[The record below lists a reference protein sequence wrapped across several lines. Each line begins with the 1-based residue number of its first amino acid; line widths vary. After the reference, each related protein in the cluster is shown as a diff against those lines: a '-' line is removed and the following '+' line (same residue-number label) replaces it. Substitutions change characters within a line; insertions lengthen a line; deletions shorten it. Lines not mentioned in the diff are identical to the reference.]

1 MARPAAKTTP
11 KTAGAKPG
19 SAMTF
24 AHLASVSARASDDD
38 DDGEGDGDPKDK
50 KDAKADGDDTPDK
63 KDEDDGKGAKG
74 SKAEGDK
81 DDPKDDD
88 ADKDDPKDDDA
99 DKDKGA
105 KSAKADDDSDPDAED
120 DDKDEEMRGN
130 SAAAAARQRE
140 RARCAAIFGSKHAE
154 GRAPLAA
161 HFAFN
166 TTMSRTEA
174 IAALAATPKTAQPG
188 ARAAHPG
195 RSDRNPSVSGQGA
208 PALSGQKAIDASWA
222 AAREANEKTYGRRP

>member
-11 KTAGAKPG
+11 KTIGAKPG

-38 DDGEGDGDPKDK
+38 DDGDGDPKDK

-63 KDEDDGKGAKG
+63 KDDDDGKGAKG

-88 ADKDDPKDDDA
+88 DA
-99 DKDKGA
+99 DKDKGT
-105 KSAKADDDSDPDAED
+105 KSAKADEDSDPDAED
-120 DDKDEEMRGN
+120 DDKEEEMRGN
-130 SAAAAARQRE
+130 SAAAAARRRE
-140 RARCAAIFGSKHAE
+140 RARCSAIFGSKHAE

-166 TTMSRTEA
+166 TTMSRSEA
-174 IAALAATPKTAQPG
+174 IAALAASPVSAQPG

-195 RSDRNPSVSGQGA
+195 RAASNPQVSGQGA
-208 PALSGQKAIDASWA
+208 PAVTGQRAIDASWA
-222 AAREANEKTYGRRP
+222 AARQANEKLYGRP

>member
-11 KTAGAKPG
+11 KTPAAKAG

-38 DDGEGDGDPKDK
+38 KDDGDGDGDPKDK

-63 KDEDDGKGAKG
+63 KDDDDGKGAKG
-74 SKAEGDK
+74 SKAEGD
-81 DDPKDDD
+81 
-88 ADKDDPKDDDA
+88 DKDPEDDRD
-99 DKDKGA
+99 DGKTSK
-105 KSAKADDDSDPDAED
+105 AKAGEDSDPDAED
-120 DDKDEEMRGN
+120 EDKDEEMRGN
-130 SAAAAARQRE
+130 SAAASARRRE
-140 RARCAAIFGSKHAE
+140 RERCAAIFGSKHAE

-166 TTMSRTEA
+166 TTLSRSEA
-174 IAALAATPKTAQPG
+174 IAALAATPATAQPG

-195 RSDRNPSVSGQGA
+195 RSANNPSVSGQGA
-208 PALSGQKAIDASWA
+208 PAPSGQKSIDASWA
-222 AAREANEKTYGRRP
+222 AARQANEKIYGRP